1 MLKSTCLA
9 AFLVVASAAGAQTQA
24 PASQIPDPNAAPG
37 KAQAKPSTD
46 KTDLEKIVCEK
57 QETTGSRLG
66 TKKVCLTVAQWL
78 EFKKDEQDQL
88 QHLQQNLG
96 IASH

>member
-1 MLKSTCLA
+1 MLKSTCIA
-9 AFLVVASAAGAQTQA
+9 MFLLVASAAGAQTQA
-24 PASQIPDPNAAPG
+24 PASQVPAADAAPG
-37 KAQAKPSTD
+37 KAQAKPSSS
-46 KTDLEKIVCEK
+46 KTDLDRVVCEK
-57 QETTGSRLG
+57 QDTTGSRLG
-66 TKKVCLTVAQWL
+66 AKKVCLTVAQWL